1 LIFNSPSPYQNLR
14 KKIVDLRTHKKLNK
28 MTNFVK
34 TIMLSV
40 LIGVSTQSY
49 SQSIGSTPI
58 NELDANYIRIVGQ
71 QKLLKLFEINI
82 YIDFGQVGSLKESKE
97 AKVLDKNGKKMTFN
111 GMMGAVNYLSEYGYE
126 LLFTYPLTTSSGNI
140 YHYIMKKKEE

>member
-1 LIFNSPSPYQNLR
+1 MKNI
-14 KKIVDLRTHKKLNK
+14 
-28 MTNFVK
+28 VK
-34 TIMLSV
+34 TIMLSA

-82 YIDFGQVGSLKESKE
+82 YIDFGQVGSLRESKE

-126 LLFTYPLTTSSGNI
+126 LLFTYPLATPNGNI
-140 YHYIMKKKEE
+140 YHYIMKKKEK